1 MSQKQ
6 NALFFCLKYQK
17 VHRGD
22 TMLTSFLSLGLKLK
36 FQELCLQME
45 VEMKVP
51 TLLIEQVESTYG
63 VCGRAI

>member
-6 NALFFCLKYQK
+6 NALFLCLKYQK